1 MMHTIKSAANFLKF
15 LESFENYILILRP
28 RNKKIK
34 KRKEKSRHHLLFL
47 TKSQNNKYNIELD

>member
-28 RNKKIK
+28 RNKK
-34 KRKEKSRHHLLFL
+34 KRKEKKVGIIYS
-47 TKSQNNKYNIELD
+47 S